1 MMTTEIAQFI
11 LFVRREALTKCNHMF
26 MDKERRDPGMASL
39 HRPKIRLLQRHKTNE
54 AAGLQ

>member
-1 MMTTEIAQFI
+1 MS
-11 LFVRREALTKCNHMF
+11 

>member
-1 MMTTEIAQFI
+1 MS
-11 LFVRREALTKCNHMF
+11 

-54 AAGLQ
+54 AAGLQRNPAASRCVYI